1 MIDELEK
8 ARDAREKKVILH
20 ILDEHDDLWQEIL
33 QGCPTEHERLSW
45 AATSIY
51 QSVHGLI
58 VMHGDWGRAIAM
70 EAIDM
75 GIKAAA
81 EE

>member
-8 ARDAREKKVILH
+8 ARDARAVKVAIK
-20 ILDEHDDLWQEIL
+20 ILDEHDELWQKII

-81 EE
+81 DD